1 MEFLGKEIKLAILDL
16 DGTLIDSTGIWHEID
31 RQFFAKRG
39 MEIPKDY
46 FKNIC
51 HLGLTATAHF
61 TKTNYGIK
69 ETEEEM
75 LQEWRDAS
83 LHQYKDVIQ
92 LKPHAKEFLEY
103 LKNNGVKMAVATA
116 NDRELYEPC
125 LKRLGIYAFFDYI
138 ADVNSV
144 KEGKHSPK
152 LYESIGNHFGIEK
165 DNTMVLEDIVTG
177 LKTAFE
183 NGYLTISV
191 DDAASRSTND
201 EKKNYSHKYIEDLKE
216 LIEEK

>member
-46 FKNIC
+46 FENIC
-51 HLGLTATAHF
+51 HLGLKATAHF
-61 TKTNYGIK
+61 TKTTYGIR

-83 LHQYKDVIQ
+83 LHQYKEVIQ

-152 LYESIGNHFGIEK
+152 LYESILNHFDIKKE
-165 DNTMVLEDIVTG
+165 NTMVLEDIVTG
-177 LKTAFE
+177 LKTAYQ
-183 NGYLTISV
+183 NGYLTIAV
-191 DDAASRSTND
+191 DDIASRNTID
-201 EKKNYSHKYIEDLKE
+201 EKKKYSDKYIEDLRE
-216 LIEEK
+216 LIR